1 MIRTALL
8 LLAVILSGATSAAAA
23 DAVAGKAIFNRC
35 KICHTL
41 EAGAGNRVGP
51 NLHGVI
57 GRKAGTTDGFAY
69 SEAMKSSGVTWDD
82 ETLGKYLQDPKNFVP
97 GNKMAF
103 PGIADPAQLADLL
116 AYLQEAT
123 P

>member
-1 MIRTALL
+1 MIRIVLL
-8 LLAVILSGATSAAAA
+8 LLAAILASAA
-23 DAVAGKAIFNRC
+23 DAGAADTVAGKAIFNRC

-57 GRKAGTTDGFAY
+57 GRKAGTADGFAY
-69 SEAMKSSGVTWDD
+69 SEAMKSSGITWDQD
-82 ETLGKYLQDPKNFVP
+82 TIAKYLQDPKGFVP

-116 AYLQEAT
+116 AYLKDAT